1 VTAFEKELAT
11 EFERV
16 VTDQLDS
23 LYRTALRL
31 LGNAEDA
38 EDAVQEC
45 CARAYRGLDGFK
57 PGSTLKPWLFR
68 ILKNICIDRLRWR
81 ARVRHVSIDDEDCKL
96 DVETRSSGDT
106 PEGDCIRSSLGRMI
120 DKALAE
126 LTVEQRTVVVLVLI
140 EGFTYAEAAEALDVA
155 EGTIRS
161 RLNRARSR
169 LREALSSRDD
179 VAELWVSSSRP
190 RLVM

>member
-1 VTAFEKELAT
+1 MTAFEKELAT

-81 ARVRHVSIDDEDCKL
+81 ARARHVSIDDEDCKL
-96 DVETRSSGDT
+96 DVEARSNGET

-120 DKALAE
+120 DKALSE

>member
-1 VTAFEKELAT
+1 MTAFEKELAK

-45 CARAYRGLDGFK
+45 CARAYRGLGGFK
-57 PGSTLKPWLFR
+57 PGSALKPWLFR

-81 ARVRHVSIDDEDCKL
+81 SRVRHVSIDDDACKL
-96 DVETRSSGDT
+96 DVEAKSTGET
-106 PEGDCIRSSLGRMI
+106 PEGDCIRSSLGRTI
-120 DKALAE
+120 DRALSQ

-140 EGFTYAEAAEALDVA
+140 EGFTYAEAAVALEVA

>member
-1 VTAFEKELAT
+1 MTAFEKELAR

-81 ARVRHVSIDDEDCKL
+81 ARVRHVSIDDDECRS
-96 DVETRSSGDT
+96 DVESRSNGET
-106 PEGDCIRSSLGRMI
+106 PEGDCIRSSLARTI
-120 DKALAE
+120 DRALTE